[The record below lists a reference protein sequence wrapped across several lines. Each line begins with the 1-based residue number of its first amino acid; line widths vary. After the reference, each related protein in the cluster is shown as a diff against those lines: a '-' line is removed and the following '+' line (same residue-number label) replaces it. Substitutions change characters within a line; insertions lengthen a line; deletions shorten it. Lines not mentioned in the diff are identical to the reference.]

1 MSTKI
6 LKKILFLLL
15 ITSCKENNTKQT
27 NVAAAN
33 NSSKKTE
40 LSNENRQLLKFMIK
54 IYTDGACK
62 GNPGVGGWGALIL
75 KDEKNIEL
83 FGGERETT
91 NNRME
96 LMAVIMALKE
106 ISSSTELTIYTD
118 STYVQKGISEWI
130 KNWKMNNWRSSSKK
144 PVKNKDLWIE
154 LDEASASR
162 KINWEW
168 VKGHAGNEGNEKAD
182 ELANKGVISMMD
194 RI

>member
-1 MSTKI
+1 
-6 LKKILFLLL
+6 
-15 ITSCKENNTKQT
+15 
-27 NVAAAN
+27 
-33 NSSKKTE
+33 
-40 LSNENRQLLKFMIK
+40 MIK

-62 GNPGVGGWGALIL
+62 GNPGVGGWGVLIL
-75 KDEKNIEL
+75 QDDKNIEL
-83 FGGERETT
+83 FGGENETT

-106 ISSSTELTIYTD
+106 MSPSEELTIYTD

-130 KNWKMNNWRSSSKK
+130 KNWKLNNWRSSSKK
-144 PVKNKDLWIE
+144 PVKNKDLWMQ
-154 LDEASASR
+154 LDEASYAR

-194 RI
+194 KL

>member
-1 MSTKI
+1 
-6 LKKILFLLL
+6 
-15 ITSCKENNTKQT
+15 
-27 NVAAAN
+27 
-33 NSSKKTE
+33 
-40 LSNENRQLLKFMIK
+40 MIK

-75 KDEKNIEL
+75 QDDKNIEL
-83 FGGERETT
+83 FGGENETT

-106 ISSSTELTIYTD
+106 MSPSEELTIYTD

-130 KNWKMNNWRSSSKK
+130 KNWKLNNWRSSNKR
-144 PVKNKDLWIE
+144 PVKNKDLWMQ
-154 LDEASASR
+154 LDEASYAR

-194 RI
+194 KL

>member
-1 MSTKI
+1 
-6 LKKILFLLL
+6 
-15 ITSCKENNTKQT
+15 
-27 NVAAAN
+27 
-33 NSSKKTE
+33 
-40 LSNENRQLLKFMIK
+40 MIK

-62 GNPGVGGWGALIL
+62 GNPGVGGWGAIIMQ
-75 KDEKNIEL
+75 DEKNIEL
-83 FGGERETT
+83 FGGENETT

-106 ISSSTELTIYTD
+106 ISSNLELTIYTD

-130 KNWKMNNWRSSSKK
+130 KNWKVNNWRSSSKK

-154 LDEASASR
+154 LDEVVGSR

-182 ELANKGVISMMD
+182 ELANQGVISMM
-194 RI
+194 RE

>member
-1 MSTKI
+1 
-6 LKKILFLLL
+6 
-15 ITSCKENNTKQT
+15 
-27 NVAAAN
+27 
-33 NSSKKTE
+33 
-40 LSNENRQLLKFMIK
+40 MIK

-62 GNPGVGGWGALIL
+62 GNPGVGGWGAIIMQG
-75 KDEKNIEL
+75 EKNIEL
-83 FGGERETT
+83 FGGENETT

-106 ISSSTELTIYTD
+106 ISSNLELTIYTD

-130 KNWKMNNWRSSSKK
+130 KNWKVNNWRSSSKK

-154 LDEASASR
+154 LDEAVGSR

-182 ELANKGVISMMD
+182 ELANQGVISMM
-194 RI
+194 RE

>member
-1 MSTKI
+1 
-6 LKKILFLLL
+6 
-15 ITSCKENNTKQT
+15 
-27 NVAAAN
+27 
-33 NSSKKTE
+33 
-40 LSNENRQLLKFMIK
+40 MIK

-75 KDEKNIEL
+75 QDDKNIEL
-83 FGGERETT
+83 FGGENETT

-106 ISSSTELTIYTD
+106 MSPSEELTIYTD

-130 KNWKMNNWRSSSKK
+130 KNWKLNNWRSSNKK
-144 PVKNKDLWIE
+144 PVKNKDLWMQ
-154 LDEASASR
+154 LDEASYSR

-194 RI
+194 KL

>member
-1 MSTKI
+1 
-6 LKKILFLLL
+6 
-15 ITSCKENNTKQT
+15 
-27 NVAAAN
+27 
-33 NSSKKTE
+33 
-40 LSNENRQLLKFMIK
+40 MIN

-75 KDEKNIEL
+75 QDDKNIEL
-83 FGGERETT
+83 FGGENETT

-106 ISSSTELTIYTD
+106 MSPTEELTIYTD

-130 KNWKMNNWRSSSKK
+130 KNWKLNNWRSSNKK
-144 PVKNKDLWIE
+144 PVKNKDLWMQ
-154 LDEASASR
+154 LDEASYSR

-194 RI
+194 KL

>member
-1 MSTKI
+1 
-6 LKKILFLLL
+6 
-15 ITSCKENNTKQT
+15 
-27 NVAAAN
+27 
-33 NSSKKTE
+33 
-40 LSNENRQLLKFMIK
+40 MIK

-75 KDEKNIEL
+75 QDDKNIEL
-83 FGGERETT
+83 FGGENETT

-106 ISSSTELTIYTD
+106 MSPTEELTIYTD

-130 KNWKMNNWRSSSKK
+130 KNWKLNNWRSSNKK
-144 PVKNKDLWIE
+144 PVKNKDLWMQ
-154 LDEASASR
+154 LDEASYAR
-162 KINWEW
+162 KINWQW

-194 RI
+194 KL

>member
-1 MSTKI
+1 
-6 LKKILFLLL
+6 
-15 ITSCKENNTKQT
+15 
-27 NVAAAN
+27 
-33 NSSKKTE
+33 
-40 LSNENRQLLKFMIK
+40 MIK

-75 KDEKNIEL
+75 QDDKNIEL
-83 FGGERETT
+83 FGGENETT

-106 ISSSTELTIYTD
+106 MSSSEELIIYTD

-130 KNWKMNNWRSSSKK
+130 KNWKLNNWRSSSKK
-144 PVKNKDLWIE
+144 PVKNKDLWMQ
-154 LDEASASR
+154 LDEASYSR

-194 RI
+194 KL

>member
-1 MSTKI
+1 
-6 LKKILFLLL
+6 
-15 ITSCKENNTKQT
+15 
-27 NVAAAN
+27 
-33 NSSKKTE
+33 
-40 LSNENRQLLKFMIK
+40 MIK

-62 GNPGVGGWGALIL
+62 GNPGVGGWGAIIMQG
-75 KDEKNIEL
+75 EKNIEL
-83 FGGERETT
+83 FGGENETT

-106 ISSSTELTIYTD
+106 ISSNLELTIYTD

-130 KNWKMNNWRSSSKK
+130 KNWKVNNWRSSSKK

-154 LDEASASR
+154 LDEAVGSR

-182 ELANKGVISMMD
+182 ELANQGVISMM
-194 RI
+194 REQ

>member
-1 MSTKI
+1 
-6 LKKILFLLL
+6 
-15 ITSCKENNTKQT
+15 
-27 NVAAAN
+27 
-33 NSSKKTE
+33 
-40 LSNENRQLLKFMIK
+40 MIK

-62 GNPGVGGWGALIL
+62 GNPGVGGWGAIIMQ
-75 KDEKNIEL
+75 DEKNIEL
-83 FGGERETT
+83 FGGENETT

-106 ISSSTELTIYTD
+106 ISSNLELTVYTD

-130 KNWKMNNWRSSSKK
+130 KNWKVNNWRSSSKK

-154 LDEASASR
+154 LDEAVGSR

-182 ELANKGVISMMD
+182 DLANQGVISMM
-194 RI
+194 REQ

>member
-1 MSTKI
+1 
-6 LKKILFLLL
+6 
-15 ITSCKENNTKQT
+15 
-27 NVAAAN
+27 
-33 NSSKKTE
+33 
-40 LSNENRQLLKFMIK
+40 MIK

-62 GNPGVGGWGALIL
+62 GNPGIGGWGAIIMQN
-75 KDEKNIEL
+75 EKNIEL
-83 FGGERETT
+83 FGGENETT

-106 ISSSTELTIYTD
+106 ISSNLELTIYTD

-130 KNWKMNNWRSSSKK
+130 KNWKVNNWRSSSKK

-154 LDEASASR
+154 LDEAVGLR

-182 ELANKGVISMMD
+182 ELANQGVISMM
-194 RI
+194 RE

>member
-1 MSTKI
+1 
-6 LKKILFLLL
+6 
-15 ITSCKENNTKQT
+15 
-27 NVAAAN
+27 
-33 NSSKKTE
+33 
-40 LSNENRQLLKFMIK
+40 MIK

-75 KDEKNIEL
+75 QDDKNIEL
-83 FGGERETT
+83 FGGENETT

-106 ISSSTELTIYTD
+106 ISPSEELTIYTD

-130 KNWKMNNWRSSSKK
+130 KNWKLNNWRSSSKK
-144 PVKNKDLWIE
+144 PVKNKDLWMQ
-154 LDEASASR
+154 LDEASYAR

-194 RI
+194 KL

>member
-1 MSTKI
+1 
-6 LKKILFLLL
+6 
-15 ITSCKENNTKQT
+15 
-27 NVAAAN
+27 
-33 NSSKKTE
+33 
-40 LSNENRQLLKFMIK
+40 MIK

-75 KDEKNIEL
+75 QDDKNIEL
-83 FGGERETT
+83 FGGENETT

-106 ISSSTELTIYTD
+106 MSPSEELTIYTD

-130 KNWKMNNWRSSSKK
+130 KNWKLNNWRSSSKK
-144 PVKNKDLWIE
+144 PVKNKDLWMQ
-154 LDEASASR
+154 LDEASYSR

-194 RI
+194 KL

>member
-1 MSTKI
+1 
-6 LKKILFLLL
+6 
-15 ITSCKENNTKQT
+15 
-27 NVAAAN
+27 
-33 NSSKKTE
+33 
-40 LSNENRQLLKFMIK
+40 MIK

-62 GNPGVGGWGALIL
+62 GNPGVGGWGAIIMQE
-75 KDEKNIEL
+75 EKKIEL
-83 FGGERETT
+83 FGGENETT

-106 ISSSTELTIYTD
+106 ISSNLELTIYTD

-130 KNWKMNNWRSSSKK
+130 KNWKVNNWRSSSKK

-154 LDEASASR
+154 LDEAVGSR

-182 ELANKGVISMMD
+182 ELANQGVISMM
-194 RI
+194 REQ

>member
-1 MSTKI
+1 
-6 LKKILFLLL
+6 
-15 ITSCKENNTKQT
+15 
-27 NVAAAN
+27 
-33 NSSKKTE
+33 
-40 LSNENRQLLKFMIK
+40 MIK

-75 KDEKNIEL
+75 QDDKNIEL
-83 FGGERETT
+83 FGGENETT

-106 ISSSTELTIYTD
+106 ISPSEELTIYTD

-130 KNWKMNNWRSSSKK
+130 KNWKLNNWRSSSKK
-144 PVKNKDLWIE
+144 PVKNKDLWMQ
-154 LDEASASR
+154 LDEASYAR

-182 ELANKGVISMMD
+182 ELANKGVILMMD
-194 RI
+194 KL

>member
-1 MSTKI
+1 
-6 LKKILFLLL
+6 
-15 ITSCKENNTKQT
+15 
-27 NVAAAN
+27 
-33 NSSKKTE
+33 
-40 LSNENRQLLKFMIK
+40 MIK

-75 KDEKNIEL
+75 QDDKNIEL
-83 FGGERETT
+83 FGGENETT

-106 ISSSTELTIYTD
+106 MSPSEELTIYTD

-130 KNWKMNNWRSSSKK
+130 KNWKLNNWRSSNKK
-144 PVKNKDLWIE
+144 PVKNKDLWMQ
-154 LDEASASR
+154 LDESSYSR

-194 RI
+194 KL

>member
-1 MSTKI
+1 
-6 LKKILFLLL
+6 
-15 ITSCKENNTKQT
+15 
-27 NVAAAN
+27 
-33 NSSKKTE
+33 
-40 LSNENRQLLKFMIK
+40 MIK

-75 KDEKNIEL
+75 QDDKNIEL
-83 FGGERETT
+83 FGGENETT

-96 LMAVIMALKE
+96 LIAVIMALKE
-106 ISSSTELTIYTD
+106 MSPSEELTIYTD

-130 KNWKMNNWRSSSKK
+130 KNWKLNNWRSSSKK
-144 PVKNKDLWIE
+144 PVKNKDLWMQ
-154 LDEASASR
+154 LDEASYSR

-194 RI
+194 KL